1 LDETTA
7 DYKTTL
13 IDIAD
18 FAQSPNV
25 ARWSQ
30 NLTSFGYAWTMG
42 FNLSSAATAIF
53 DVPMSGA
60 PRLMGKYGDAK
71 AIKALGSAA
80 ALLKNSPKEKLID
93 AYSDKVDADGKV
105 ILEKRKIKGGM
116 AGFSIVNYD
125 FDAIRNMS
133 DAELKKEGM
142 TKAQQKKLLDLEMLA
157 EVGSENAQ
165 FSQSLNQEHMDVTR
179 GKDRLEMLNAYTSF
193 LFHHSERYSR
203 EVLMAST
210 YELELDRLRNNP
222 KPAERNMSDSEKQRA
237 AALEAVNETETTL
250 GATASAGR
258 PVIAQSGV
266 GNVFMLFKR
275 FAISKYAMMAEMTN
289 DAFKGATTD
298 AEKQDRAIARGQ
310 LGRFMVS
317 SAGFAGVAG
326 MPMMGALGMLYDIF
340 SEDDDDN
347 FDAVLDKTFGET
359 LSRGLLNAALGS
371 DMGSRIEMNSLLY
384 RPPIIDKD
392 QSMLW
397 TLAEQLGGP
406 VVGISLSIERGIGLY
421 NEGEF
426 VRGTEA
432 VLPASIRNVIKSGRY
447 ATEGALTRRGD
458 PISEDIGL
466 FQTIMQAGGAAPTA
480 ITDQHRRNKNNRG
493 RDDHLKEERTRL
505 LRKLNFAAAQ
515 NDARGYLEAY
525 KEILKYNRSLPLA
538 ARERKVILKE
548 TIDRSRKAY
557 DARTLRMKGGIE
569 YSPFML
575 ASNREY
581 DDGLFD

>member
-1 LDETTA
+1 
-7 DYKTTL
+7 
-13 IDIAD
+13 
-18 FAQSPNV
+18 
-25 ARWSQ
+25 
-30 NLTSFGYAWTMG
+30 
-42 FNLSSAATAIF
+42 
-53 DVPMSGA
+53 MSGA
-60 PRLMGKYGDAK
+60 PRLMGKYGDKA
-71 AIKALGSAA
+71 AIKALGRAA
-80 ALLKNSPKEKLID
+80 SVLKNSPKERLIET
-93 AYSDKVDADGKV
+93 YGSEVDSAGNA
-105 ILEKRKIKGGM
+105 IPEKRKINGGM
-116 AGFSIVNYD
+116 AGFSVVNYN

-179 GKDRLEMLNAYTSF
+179 GKDRLEMLNAYTSW

-203 EVLMAST
+203 EVLMTAT

-258 PVIAQSGV
+258 PVIAQSGI

-275 FAISKYAMMAEMTN
+275 FAISKYAMMIEMTN

-317 SAGFAGVAG
+317 SAAFAGVAG
-326 MPMMGALGMLYDIF
+326 MPLMGALGMMYDMY
-340 SEDDDDN
+340 SDDDEDN
-347 FDAVLDKTFGET
+347 FDAVLDKSLGTT
-359 LSRGLLNAALGS
+359 LSRGLVNAALGS
-371 DMGSRIEMNSLLY
+371 DMASRIEMNSLLY
-384 RPPIIDKD
+384 RPPFIDKD
-392 QSMLW
+392 QSQLW

-406 VVGISLSIERGIGLY
+406 IVGITLSMERGIGLF

-432 VLPASIRNVIKSGRY
+432 VMPAAVRNVMKGGRY

-458 PISEDIGL
+458 AISEDIGL
-466 FQTIMQAGGAAPTA
+466 FQTIMQFGGAQPTV
-480 ITDQHRRNKNNRG
+480 ISDQHRMNRNNRG
-493 RDDHLKEERTRL
+493 KDDHLKETRTKL
-505 LRKLNFAAAQ
+505 LRKLNFAASQ
-515 NDARGYLEAY
+515 NDARGYLAAY
-525 KEILKYNRSLPLA
+525 KEIVKYNRDLPAA
-538 ARERKVILKE
+538 ARGRKVILKD
-548 TIDRSRKAY
+548 TIDRSRKSY
-557 DARTLRMKGGIE
+557 EDRTKKMLGGIE
-569 YSPFML
+569 YTPFML
-575 ASNREY
+575 SSNREY
-581 DDGLFD
+581 GDGLFD